1 MRRACTTPLTPA
13 QDDRGTP
20 KSARARW
27 RTCKLLRVSRQSA
40 NSPLYGGGRAAVD
53 GVPFHIEGRRSL
65 DDVLVR
71 TRPPR
76 GRSGQARRADRDGH
90 SGRERTVMSEQD
102 AFDRILA
109 SVHDARHCQLVVGS
123 ALLPREID
131 ASIVLSRRTSPH
143 PIQRTRECGADG
155 GEPIAGGVDRLGTDS
170 ARYVNRREPLELSGR
185 RETPPSGAHAVGSI
199 DGRPPRGYSRTDRC
213 SEAPMAS
220 PRARRPSSCAACR

>member
-1 MRRACTTPLTPA
+1 M
-13 QDDRGTP
+13 
-20 KSARARW
+20 
-27 RTCKLLRVSRQSA
+27 
-40 NSPLYGGGRAAVD
+40 VD

-131 ASIVLSRRTSPH
+131 ASDRSQQAHVTASHSTNARVRSRRW
-143 PIQRTRECGADG
+143 
-155 GEPIAGGVDRLGTDS
+155 
-170 ARYVNRREPLELSGR
+170 
-185 RETPPSGAHAVGSI
+185 
-199 DGRPPRGYSRTDRC
+199 
-213 SEAPMAS
+213 
-220 PRARRPSSCAACR
+220 